1 MPRDFDRRTS
11 GHSYAFRPMRFL
23 RRPASVRCP
32 GAPHRAAVAFF
43 FALFLAASCASF
55 DADARAQSLPTDV
68 KPSNGSTVSQQSA
81 LSTPSGPSSASASA
95 PLAEDDP
102 EPRPAVAALPRHVF
116 SENEADPR
124 KAVRATRRR
133 LFSGCRRRTN
143 RGSGKNCS
151 FPPTKRFGAPF
162 PTTGSS
168 GGR

>member
-1 MPRDFDRRTS
+1 
-11 GHSYAFRPMRFL
+11 MRFL

-32 GAPHRAAVAFF
+32 GAPHRAAVAFL

-116 SENEADPR
+116 SENEAEPEEGRTGDTPTL
-124 KAVRATRRR
+124 VFGVPTSV
-133 LFSGCRRRTN
+133 SGCRRRTN